1 MYTKER
7 EIFIGV
13 SKDTNLSCS
22 GASGT
27 GYLNGGSF
35 IELNIEMLNVS
46 IYIKKDENMKQYA
59 EFLNV
64 RKHEDIDLLR
74 EFAIETYF
82 MNSKNY
88 EILEDIQNAH
98 TIEFKRGIDFGKNI
112 KQNEFK
118 KVLGL

>member
-1 MYTKER
+1 MHTKER

-22 GASGT
+22 GISGT
-27 GYLNGGSF
+27 GYMTGNSF
-35 IELNIEMLNVS
+35 IKLNIEMLNVS
-46 IYIKKDENMKQYA
+46 IYIQKDENMKEYS
-59 EFLNV
+59 EFL
-64 RKHEDIDLLR
+64 KIKKQEDIDLLR

-82 MNSKNY
+82 MNSMNC
-88 EILEDIQNAH
+88 EILEDIQNAR
-98 TIEFKRGIDFGKNI
+98 TSEFKRGIEFGKNV